1 MKVLC
6 FGSLNIDYTYTVPH
20 FVGKGETLSAD
31 SLRTFCGGKGLN
43 QSVALARA
51 GLNVCL
57 AGAVGG
63 DGGFLLEQLRAN
75 GVDPRYV
82 QVLSD
87 LRTGHAIIQND
98 AEGDNC
104 ILVFRGANG
113 CTTREHTDRVLANYG
128 PGDLL
133 VLQNEINDLGYI
145 MELAAAKGMRIALTP
160 APMTDEVKTLPLRTL
175 NYLFL
180 NETECARLLGGAL
193 DPLRQP
199 EESAQELR
207 RLYTDAAV
215 LLTLGERGCVY
226 ADGSCCLRQ
235 EAIPVQ
241 AVDTTGAGDTFM
253 GYFLASRLEGASLQQ
268 ALHVAALASA
278 IAVTRHGASASIP
291 TKDEVLARL
300 WKTTVGKP

>member
-1 MKVLC
+1 MNVLC

-20 FVGKGETLSAD
+20 FVSKGETLSAT

-51 GLNVCL
+51 GLRVSL

-113 CTTREHTDRVLANYG
+113 CTTREHTDRVLADFG

-145 MELAAAKGMRIALTP
+145 MERAAGKGMRVALTP
-160 APMTDEVKTLPLRTL
+160 APMTEEVRELPLKAL
-175 NYLFL
+175 DYLFL
-180 NETECARLLGGAL
+180 NETEAARLLDGSP
-193 DPLRQP
+193 DPLTEP
-199 EESAQELR
+199 LKAAHELR
-207 RLYTDAAV
+207 RRYTDAAV
-215 LLTLGERGCVY
+215 LLTLGEQGCVY
-226 ADGSCCLRQ
+226 ADAEQSLRHS
-235 EAIPVQ
+235 AVSVR

-253 GYFLASRLEGASLQQ
+253 GFFLASRLEGASLER
-268 ALHVAALASA
+268 ALDCAALASA

-291 TKDEVLARL
+291 TKAEVLAELDKLDR
-300 WKTTVGKP
+300 KG

>member
-6 FGSLNIDYTYTVPH
+6 FGSLNIDHTYTVPH
-20 FVGKGETLSAD
+20 FVRKGETMPATT
-31 SLRTFCGGKGLN
+31 LRTFCGGKGLN

-51 GLNVCL
+51 GLDVCL

-87 LRTGHAIIQND
+87 MRTGHAIIQND

-104 ILVFRGANG
+104 ILVFSGANG
-113 CTTREHTDRVLANYG
+113 CTTREHAERVLADYG

-133 VLQNEINDLGYI
+133 VLQNEINNLAFI
-145 MELAAAKGMRIALTP
+145 METAAAKGMRVALTP
-160 APMTDEVKTLPLRTL
+160 APYTDEVPRLPLRTL
-175 NYLFL
+175 DYLFL
-180 NETECARLLGGAL
+180 NETECARLLDGAP
-193 DPLRQP
+193 DPLEQP
-199 EESAQELR
+199 LEAVQELR
-207 RLYTDAAV
+207 RRYTDAAV
-215 LLTLGERGCVY
+215 LLTLGDQGSVY
-226 ADGSCCLRQ
+226 ADGSCTLHQ
-235 EAIPVQ
+235 PAVPTQ

-253 GYFLASRLEGASLQQ
+253 GYFLASRLEGASLER
-268 ALHVAALASA
+268 ALACASLAAA

-291 TKDEVLARL
+291 TKEEVLARL
-300 WKTTVGKP
+300 EQEG